1 MTSGSPDHRPGEH
14 CITCSDEGVPM
25 VVLRIDE
32 PCGLALCVDG
42 DGVRHTVES
51 ALIERLAIGDGLLV
65 HAGVAIARSAGGAV

>member
-1 MTSGSPDHRPGEH
+1 MTSGSPDQRSGEH

-25 VVLRIDE
+25 VVVRTDE
-32 PCGLALCVDG
+32 PRGLALCVDG

-51 ALIERLAIGDGLLV
+51 ALIERLAIGDALLV